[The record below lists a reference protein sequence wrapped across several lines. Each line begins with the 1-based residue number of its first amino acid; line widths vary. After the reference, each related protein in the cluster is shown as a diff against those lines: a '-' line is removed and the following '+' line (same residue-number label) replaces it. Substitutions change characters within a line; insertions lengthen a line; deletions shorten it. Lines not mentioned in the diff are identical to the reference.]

1 MAQFNLLAAKLREAS
16 QEYYT
21 TGQQTMSDEVFDSA
35 QKLLKE
41 VDPEAAEVSSVGW
54 GYDVGQDSTPG
65 EKFQHTYGLV
75 GSLDKAYSWDEINKV
90 LKGKNVDIS
99 LKLDGLS
106 MVLYYKQGVL
116 VRAVTRGDGVT
127 GIDVTDKILHVVKEH
142 QIHLKDKTFTGAV
155 RGEILMLNADWDK
168 FKTLHPEAK
177 NSRNATAG
185 LLNANEVRDDLKYLT
200 IVVYK
205 VVGSQ
210 SKPPMSM
217 PTMNVW
223 LQDNFLFTAPHAGG
237 VLTSC
242 DNFKELS
249 EILNGNSLPT
259 DGLVMKLFDIGWNS
273 STGEVTYTEQAYKFP
288 AEVAVTEVD
297 HVEWNLTKNRLL
309 VPRVSL
315 KTVHISG
322 TDVSW
327 ATGYNAEY
335 ILNNRIGPGAVVSVE
350 KHGEIIPN
358 INEVLVPSEFYQ
370 VPHRCPCCYTELD
383 WQGVHLVCPNENCS
397 NAKLQ
402 DLLVWSDVLAPID
415 GFGDTLRTKYF
426 KQLLR
431 PDVSIEKL
439 MTDRPLI
446 QDPSGVQDTMC
457 NTMLQ
462 KLYSDNPV
470 GPVSAIQC
478 LNIPRIAD
486 MNAAKLNQYFVTL
499 RGKGMTWPQVIDHI
513 LDRRNFYEVADAI
526 GKANAESVQN
536 NPVKL
541 ERLNFISHRLVD
553 IGMTLIQYTPVAV
566 TGKLSVRR
574 SDFDAELRNYGFVIS
589 EIKSGV
595 AYLITDDPNSGSEK
609 NRKADKLGI
618 PKITEAQF
626 RAQYMEETKE

>member
-1 MAQFNLLAAKLREAS
+1 MAEFNLLAAKLKAAS

-41 VDPEAAEVSSVGW
+41 VDPQAAEVSSVGW

-75 GSLDKAYSWDEINKV
+75 GSLDKAYNWDEINKV

-106 MVLYYKQGVL
+106 IVLYYKQGVL

-127 GIDVTDKILHVVKEH
+127 GIDVTDKILHVVKEY
-142 QIHLKDKTFTGAV
+142 QIHLKDTTFTGAV

-205 VVGSQ
+205 IVGAQ
-210 SKPPMSM
+210 SRAPMSM
-217 PTMNVW
+217 PTMNMW

-273 STGEVTYTEQAYKFP
+273 STGEVTYIEQAYKFP

-358 INEVLVPSEFYQ
+358 INEVLVPSELYQ
-370 VPHRCPCCYTELD
+370 VPSTCPCCYTELT
-383 WQGVHLVCPNENCS
+383 WQGVHLVCPNEACG

-402 DLLVWSDVLAPID
+402 DLLIWSNVLAPID

-426 KQLLR
+426 KQLLGL
-431 PDVSIEKL
+431 DVSIEKL

-446 QDPSGVQDTMC
+446 QNPAGVQDMMC

-462 KLYSDNPV
+462 KLYSDDEV

-486 MNAAKLNQYFVTL
+486 MNAAKLNEYFVTL
-499 RGKGMTWPQVIDHI
+499 RGKGMTWSEIIDHI

-526 GKANAESVQN
+526 GKANAESIQN

-541 ERLNFISHRLVD
+541 GRLNFISHRIVD

-566 TGKLSVRR
+566 TGKLSVKR
-574 SDFDAELRNYGFVIS
+574 SQFEAELKQAGYIIEDVSAKTI
-589 EIKSGV
+589 V
-595 AYLITDDPNSGSEK
+595 LITDDPNSGSSK
-609 NRKADKLGI
+609 NQKADKLGV
-618 PKITEAQF
+618 PKMTEADF
-626 RAQYMEETKE
+626 RTKYLEV